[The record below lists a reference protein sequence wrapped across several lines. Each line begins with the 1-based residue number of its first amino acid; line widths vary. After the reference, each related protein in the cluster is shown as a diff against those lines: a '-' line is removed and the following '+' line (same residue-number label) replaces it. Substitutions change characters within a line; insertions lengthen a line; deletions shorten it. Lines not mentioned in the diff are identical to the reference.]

1 MRFCG
6 TFFVGNGDCGVW
18 LGKVLFNMNYEIED
32 DVGDAR
38 YRVKM
43 WVKVGINSQDWER
56 CE

>member
-6 TFFVGNGDCGVW
+6 TFFVGNGGCGVW
-18 LGKVLFNMNYEIED
+18 LGKVLFNMDYEIED